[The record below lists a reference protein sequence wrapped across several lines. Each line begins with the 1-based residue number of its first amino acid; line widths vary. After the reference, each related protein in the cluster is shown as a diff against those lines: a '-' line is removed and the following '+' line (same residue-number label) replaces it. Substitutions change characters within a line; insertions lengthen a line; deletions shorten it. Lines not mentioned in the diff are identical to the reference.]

1 MSHVTVGKWGKNL
14 AVRVPFEIA
23 KATGLS
29 DGEQVEMEVRDGDI
43 LIRRPSAHARAD
55 AIKAAEEIIAER
67 AKSKFRMSRA
77 EILEMLH
84 EGRRK

>member
-14 AVRVPFEIA
+14 AFRVPFEIA

-29 DGEQVEMEVRDGDI
+29 NGEQVEMEVKDGDI
-43 LIRRPSAHARAD
+43 LIRRPAAHSRAD
-55 AIKAAEEIIAER
+55 AIKAAEEIAAMR
-67 AKSKFRMSRA
+67 GKYKMSRA

>member
-14 AVRVPFEIA
+14 AFRVPIEIA

-29 DGEQVEMEVRDGDI
+29 NGERVEMEVKDGDI
-43 LIRRPSAHARAD
+43 LIRRPGAHSRAD

-67 AKSKFRMSRA
+67 GKFTLGDITIK
-77 EILEMLH
+77 ELIND
-84 EGRRK
+84 GRKG

>member
-14 AVRVPFEIA
+14 AFRVPFEIA
-23 KATGLS
+23 KATGLGE
-29 DGEQVEMEVRDGDI
+29 GEQVEMEVKDGDI
-43 LIRRPSAHARAD
+43 LIRRPQAHARAD
-55 AIKAAEEIIAER
+55 AIAAAEEIIAER
-67 AKSKFRMSRA
+67 AKSRFRVDRT